1 MPLGIISRKDE
12 GYGINDLLLEMK
24 SRLEGGS
31 YGALLTFVGTVRGKT
46 PKGAEVFQLDYEVD
60 EESAR
65 EILQKIACEVSR
77 MNGVK
82 EVVICHRFGTFKPGE
97 DVLFVAVAAERSAA
111 GIEAIRTAVSRVKH
125 EAPIW
130 KKESTSEGEYWVGI
144 EGY

>member
-12 GYGINDLLLEMK
+12 GYGINDLLGEIK

-46 PKGAEVFQLDYEVD
+46 PNSSEVIRLEYEVD
-60 EESAR
+60 EESAG
-65 EILQKIACEVSR
+65 EILQRIACDVSM

-82 EVVICHRFGTFKPGE
+82 DVVICHRFGSFKPGE

-111 GIEAIRTAVSRVKH
+111 GIEALRTAVSRVKQ

-130 KKESTSEGEYWVGI
+130 KKESTSERSYWVGI
-144 EGY
+144 EG